1 MIKKLYPKRKH
12 LAQYSARVD
21 GFSRHLEPRGSERG
35 GRGRRWAEPR
45 ASSPHSARGAS
56 ANLNP
61 ARQPRKL
68 SFRDAPDKVPGWPS
82 WRARA
87 GTHLCVWL
95 RPCAF
100 PIKTTRKPKEVNPMC
115 KEEVNEQTGCRRI
128 SNLKQQPCNVNILQK
143 RDQYRTTDFSLNV
156 SATPRNPSINAEYS

>member
-35 GRGRRWAEPR
+35 GRGRRWAEPH

-68 SFRDAPDKVPGWPS
+68 SFRDAPDKVPGVTQLESQGWNS
-82 WRARA
+82 SMCLTQA
-87 GTHLCVWL
+87 LCVSHKNYQ
-95 RPCAF
+95 
-100 PIKTTRKPKEVNPMC
+100 KTQR
-115 KEEVNEQTGCRRI
+115 
-128 SNLKQQPCNVNILQK
+128 S
-143 RDQYRTTDFSLNV
+143 
-156 SATPRNPSINAEYS
+156 

>member
-45 ASSPHSARGAS
+45 APSPHSARGAS

-68 SFRDAPDKVPGWPS
+68 SFRDAPDKVPG
-82 WRARA
+82 
-87 GTHLCVWL
+87 
-95 RPCAF
+95 
-100 PIKTTRKPKEVNPMC
+100 
-115 KEEVNEQTGCRRI
+115 
-128 SNLKQQPCNVNILQK
+128 
-143 RDQYRTTDFSLNV
+143 
-156 SATPRNPSINAEYS
+156 